1 MTSTQSQ
8 SDVKIFAI
16 KIAEKIITICQG
28 DLVLSKSS
36 LEYFLQTV
44 SQKQQANSSND
55 QQLFYTNLR
64 NLWSSIRTKVF
75 ANYSQKGMKS
85 LIDWLVDKMS
95 LIAQNAGIN
104 NKDIVVGLSGA
115 MNEDQID
122 EQSNPDI
129 SKLEITEEEGN

>member
-1 MTSTQSQ
+1 M
-8 SDVKIFAI
+8 
-16 KIAEKIITICQG
+16 
-28 DLVLSKSS
+28 
-36 LEYFLQTV
+36 
-44 SQKQQANSSND
+44 
-55 QQLFYTNLR
+55 
-64 NLWSSIRTKVF
+64 RTKVF

-129 SKLEITEEEGN
+129 SKLEITEEEAN